1 MTLKDLP
8 VGQKG
13 EICGFSE
20 GCRRYRAR
28 LLAMGLT
35 RGTVVELIRMAPMGD
50 PIEIELRG
58 FRLTLRKEEANVVLV
73 EPDSSHESLRKAHR
87 GLGRRRNRKQQG
99 HHKCSCQSGECF
111 HE

>member
-8 VGQKG
+8 VGHKG
-13 EICGFSE
+13 EICGFSQ
-20 GCRRYRAR
+20 GCKKYRAR

-58 FRLTLRKEEANVVLV
+58 FRLTLRKEEADVVMV
-73 EPDSSHESLRKAHR
+73 EPEIRKELPSRGRRRLGRRHR
-87 GLGRRRNRKQQG
+87 GLG
-99 HHKCSCQSGECF
+99 SCNCQNGECTND
-111 HE
+111 